1 MGIRNTNVGTSRF
14 NEYDNQKTIIHEL
27 RRVKNAVDALTAAGG
42 SAGGTP
48 SNLQIIKTQANDL
61 VETYTYL
68 DPADPV
74 NRRISTIVYS
84 SISLGFTGLNVITE
98 TFGYAGLIGDYYVTS
113 STLT

>member
-61 VETYTYL
+61 VETYTWL
-68 DPADPV
+68 SGGLADQ
-74 NRRISTIVYS
+74 RIDEIVYS
-84 SISLGFTGLNVITE
+84 SASLGLTVRE
-98 TFGYAGLIGDYYVTS
+98 TFTYNGGAGTYHVAT
-113 STLT
+113 STLS